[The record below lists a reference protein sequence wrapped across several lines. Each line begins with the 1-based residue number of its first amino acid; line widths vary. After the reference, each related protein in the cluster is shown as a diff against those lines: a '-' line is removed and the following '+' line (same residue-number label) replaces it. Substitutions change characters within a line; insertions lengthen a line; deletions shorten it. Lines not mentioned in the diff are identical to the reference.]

1 MNLKFVPFLFASFLL
16 LSISE
21 AVGSES
27 HLPAIT
33 LQNTYAAPR
42 GRTGPQVPQGQDRW
56 LCHLQEFIPELF
68 SCQSIPTS
76 TCC

>member
-33 LQNTYAAPR
+33 LQHTDCCS
-42 GRTGPQVPQGQDRW
+42 TQQDRPAGASRAGQVAVSPARV
-56 LCHLQEFIPELF
+56 HP
-68 SCQSIPTS
+68 
-76 TCC
+76 